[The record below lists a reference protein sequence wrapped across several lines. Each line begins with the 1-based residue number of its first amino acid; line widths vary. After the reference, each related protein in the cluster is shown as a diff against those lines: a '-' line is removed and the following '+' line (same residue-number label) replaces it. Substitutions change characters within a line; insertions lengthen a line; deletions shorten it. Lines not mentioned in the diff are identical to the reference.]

1 VEDCKYF
8 EDILELEKANDGAFF
23 SPFYAIC
30 VASGYQEA
38 MPRIEKFMGTV
49 GRMLYVMPIFR
60 AMIET
65 DWSKGLARPLFE
77 RVRDRHHPI
86 TIKAMEG
93 ALAKAGL

>member
-1 VEDCKYF
+1 
-8 EDILELEKANDGAFF
+8 
-23 SPFYAIC
+23 
-30 VASGYQEA
+30 

-49 GRMLYVMPIFR
+49 GRMLYVFPIMR

-86 TIKAMEG
+86 TINTMDGMLK
-93 ALAKAGL
+93 KAGL